1 MRLNSVFL
9 AGFLLLAQ
17 VVHQPLTDSYIKI
30 DKSENKL
37 VYYAYRLPVRT
48 FSVATGRTVEDTPT
62 GVFSVVML
70 VKDPWYLKKNI
81 PGGDPTNPL
90 GVRWIGI
97 NVPGTDGSKYGIHG
111 TNQPD
116 SIGKHISSG
125 CVRMQNADVTWLYD
139 HVHLG
144 TVVEIVD

>member
-37 VYYAYRLPVRT
+37 VYYAYHVPVRT
-48 FSVATGRTVEDTPT
+48 FSVATGRTAVDTPT

-81 PGGDPTNPL
+81 PGG
-90 GVRWIGI
+90 
-97 NVPGTDGSKYGIHG
+97 
-111 TNQPD
+111 
-116 SIGKHISSG
+116 
-125 CVRMQNADVTWLYD
+125 
-139 HVHLG
+139 
-144 TVVEIVD
+144 